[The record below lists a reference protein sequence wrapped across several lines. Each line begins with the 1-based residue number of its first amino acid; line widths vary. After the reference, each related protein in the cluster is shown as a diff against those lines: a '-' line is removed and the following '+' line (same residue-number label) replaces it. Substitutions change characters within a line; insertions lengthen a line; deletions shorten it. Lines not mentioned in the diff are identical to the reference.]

1 MWILLLHYKRIPW
14 GNIIQTE
21 QEQAINF
28 TIPWQYCLIPWV
40 YNIIQACL
48 IPWGNIKQAEQE

>member
-1 MWILLLHYKRIPW
+1 MK
-14 GNIIQTE
+14 TE

-28 TIPWQYCLIPWV
+28 TIPLQYCLIPWV